1 MARTLY
7 SFTNKILW
15 KNDLP
20 SWRRVKKEAQQLG
33 KEIGDLYKP
42 TIPSPDMPRSPRQ
55 PRRRLDDN
63 DAHIKQYRKLNM
75 EQEKFA
81 KLQQTVIKRFLIS
94 NKEIREMG
102 QLKRAEYVQQLKQT
116 KSVESLLHTERKLK
130 AEIADRLRNEKRL
143 TQEKNK
149 QTLAQ
154 RRLTSS
160 TEQMV
165 GALASVYTG
174 AAVGR
179 AIITTGA
186 QMEAIEK
193 SFIIV
198 SGGAEGAAED
208 LKFVRSEA
216 KRLGAP
222 FMTLAETFAK
232 MRAAAGNKL
241 GLEDL
246 KDIFIGVNEAATGLG
261 LNQEKVSKIM
271 LATQQMLSKNK
282 IMAEELK

>member
-7 SFTNKILW
+7 SFTNRIKW
-15 KNDLP
+15 VNDLP
-20 SWRRVKKEAQQLG
+20 SWRKVKKEAQQLG

-81 KLQQTVIKRFLIS
+81 KLQQTVIKRFSIS

-102 QLKRAEYVQQLKQT
+102 ELERRSFIAQLKQAKT
-116 KSVESLLHTERKLK
+116 KDELLFTERKLK

-143 TQEKNK
+143 TKEKNK

-160 TEQMV
+160 TEQMAGSLV
-165 GALASVYTG
+165 SVYALAASGQAITRAGMDFESFEKTFLAVSDGVEDAKDQMEFARQTAQYFGSDLIETG
-174 AAVGR
+174 KAYSRMIGAVGDK
-179 AIITTGA
+179 APL
-186 QMEAIEK
+186 Q
-193 SFIIV
+193 
-198 SGGAEGAAED
+198 D
-208 LKFVRSEA
+208 VR
-216 KRLGAP
+216 
-222 FMTLAETFAK
+222 
-232 MRAAAGNKL
+232 
-241 GLEDL
+241 
-246 KDIFIGVNEAATGLG
+246 DIFLATNEAAVVLG
-261 LNQEKVSKIM
+261 LSADDTTGS
-271 LATQQMLSKNK
+271 LRA
-282 IMAEELK
+282 